1 MTPDRSG
8 DLAGVR
14 SNSGSSLE
22 GQRILV
28 TGATRGI
35 GRTIATD
42 LARRGARVIGVG
54 RGVPKHQE
62 SSPAGGPGS
71 LDFLAADLSRPAEAA
86 SLVDRAVSVMGG
98 LDTLVNNAASHG
110 RLQPILRLSLED
122 WDSVL
127 ATNLT
132 APFLLS
138 QAAAP
143 LMAVN
148 GGGVILNVLAIQSG
162 LPARGYGAY
171 AASKG
176 GLDALTRQLAVELA
190 DLHIRV
196 NGLVLGAIYSD
207 SVRAALPEVATSVD
221 LEAVPPT
228 LDAGAPTL
236 VGRMGRPSDVSR
248 IVAFLVSDDAAF
260 MTGSLI
266 VADGG
271 RTLNRAPDPLI
282 PRVDEP

>member
-1 MTPDRSG
+1 VTAGPSG
-8 DLAGVR
+8 GTSGA
-14 SNSGSSLE
+14 GSSLE
-22 GQRILV
+22 GRRILV

-35 GRTIATD
+35 GRTVAMD
-42 LARRGARVIGVG
+42 LARRGARVVGVG
-54 RGVPKHQE
+54 REVPRPE
-62 SSPAGGPGS
+62 GPSRVGGPGS

-86 SLVDRAVSVMGG
+86 SLVDRAVAVMGG

-138 QAAAP
+138 QAAASV
-143 LMAVN
+143 MAAN
-148 GGGVILNVLAIQSG
+148 GGGVILNVLAIQSS

-196 NGLVLGAIYSD
+196 NGVVLGAIYSD
-207 SVRAALPEVATSVD
+207 SVRAALPDVATSED
-221 LEAVPPT
+221 LEAVPPA

-236 VGRMGRPSDVSR
+236 VGRMGRPSDVAR
-248 IVAFLVSDDAAF
+248 LVAFLVSDDAGF

>member
-1 MTPDRSG
+1 MS
-8 DLAGVR
+8 V
-14 SNSGSSLE
+14 
-22 GQRILV
+22 
-28 TGATRGI
+28 
-35 GRTIATD
+35 
-42 LARRGARVIGVG
+42 
-54 RGVPKHQE
+54 
-62 SSPAGGPGS
+62 
-71 LDFLAADLSRPAEAA
+71 
-86 SLVDRAVSVMGG
+86 VDRAVAVMGG

-110 RLQPILRLSLED
+110 RLQSIQRLSLED

-138 QAAAP
+138 QAAAAI
-143 LMAVN
+143 MAVN

-196 NGLVLGAIYSD
+196 NGVVLGAIYSD
-207 SVRAALPEVATSVD
+207 SVRAALPDVATSED
-221 LEAVPPT
+221 LEAVPPA

-236 VGRMGRPSDVSR
+236 LGRMGRPSDVAR
-248 IVAFLVSDDAAF
+248 LVAFLVSDDAAF

-282 PRVDEP
+282 PRVEEP